1 MSQVK
6 ILKVIYRL
14 ASVGSCAASPV
25 FLCRN
30 SSLRCACDVQQ
41 VRLMI
46 SSSRRQ
52 QARADDSKHVPDR
65 AREHDA
71 LLRST
76 TFGMYPFTGVR
87 VSCLFLLR
95 TVFSFT
101 SEPFVALLLLPLRS
115 VAALAPQ
122 LERSAV
128 YPGAGGRMANSWDE
142 AAVREL
148 SRLPTVDRAFALGS
162 VLAVEMKAAKRGCA
176 RTRVLQSSLRGTR
189 SHMKRETGQERERE
203 RQREPRAE
211 RLSRKFGMF
220 LVVWPVFRV
229 SPRLEMATRTPEHP
243 LPIFP
248 TPAPM
253 YPPPPRPRPLA
264 PRNHLA
270 V

>member
-1 MSQVK
+1 
-6 ILKVIYRL
+6 
-14 ASVGSCAASPV
+14 
-25 FLCRN
+25 
-30 SSLRCACDVQQ
+30 
-41 VRLMI
+41 
-46 SSSRRQ
+46 
-52 QARADDSKHVPDR
+52 
-65 AREHDA
+65 
-71 LLRST
+71 
-76 TFGMYPFTGVR
+76 MYPFTGVR

-176 RTRVLQSSLRGTR
+176 RARVLQSSLRGTR

-220 LVVWPVFRV
+220 WLYGPSFVFHHGWRWQREHPSIPCRFSLPRPQCTHPPRAPGRLPLETISLFRYDSHGAVEVVQRLHDSGVYARVLGNVAYVMV
-229 SPRLEMATRTPEHP
+229 SPTTPAEACGELMATVTSVVRGLGEES
-243 LPIFP
+243 
-248 TPAPM
+248 A
-253 YPPPPRPRPLA
+253 RGGKSSRA
-264 PRNHLA
+264 DA
-270 V
+270 VAYSI